1 MSEIPNFEELG
12 HTAIGE
18 ELSINECKVLA
29 NVMKVRHVKKGE
41 RLVSEKGSEHTL
53 FVLFKGELAV
63 ISQQQDEKEQTVY
76 TMKPGEV
83 AGTRAFVDRSPR
95 KATLQAATDSIV
107 YTLEPYDFESLLD
120 SKPRILYKVMRSLFR
135 LTHSNLLRM
144 NKETEQLSNYISR
157 SHGRY

>member
-1 MSEIPNFEELG
+1 MNETPDFESLG

-29 NVMKVRHVKKGE
+29 GIMKVRHVKEGE
-41 RLVSEKGSEHTL
+41 RLVSEKGAEHTL
-53 FVLFKGELAV
+53 FVLSKGELAV
-63 ISQQQDEKEQTVY
+63 ISQQDEKELEVY

-95 KATLQAATDSIV
+95 KATLQAVTDSIV
-107 YTLEPYDFESLLD
+107 YTLEPYDFELLLD
-120 SKPRILYKVMRSLFR
+120 KQPRILYKVMRSLFR

-144 NKETEQLSNYISR
+144 NRESEQLSNYISR

>member
-1 MSEIPNFEELG
+1 MSDTANFEALG

-29 NVMKVRHVKKGE
+29 SIMKVRHLKEGE
-41 RLVSEKGSEHTL
+41 RLVTESGAEKTL
-53 FVLFKGELAV
+53 FVLLKGELAV
-63 ISQQQDEKEQTVY
+63 IAQRDNRPQVVY

-95 KATLQAATDSIV
+95 KATLEAVGSAEV
-107 YTLEPYDFESLLD
+107 YTLDPHDFESLLD
-120 SKPRILYKVMRSLFR
+120 SQPRILYKVMRSLFK

-144 NKETEQLSNYISR
+144 NQESEQLSNYISR

>member
-1 MSEIPNFEELG
+1 MSDTANFEALG

-29 NVMKVRHVKKGE
+29 NIMKVRHLKKGE
-41 RLVSEKGSEHTL
+41 RLVTESGAEKTL
-53 FVLFKGELAV
+53 FVLLKGELAV
-63 ISQQQDEKEQTVY
+63 IAQRDNKPQVVY

-95 KATLQAATDSIV
+95 KATLEAVDSAEV
-107 YTLEPYDFESLLD
+107 YTLDPLDFESLLD
-120 SKPRILYKVMRSLFR
+120 SQPRILYKVMRSLFK

-144 NKETEQLSNYISR
+144 NQESEQLSNYISR

>member
-1 MSEIPNFEELG
+1 MSDTANFEALG

-29 NVMKVRHVKKGE
+29 GIMKVRHLKNGE
-41 RLVSEKGSEHTL
+41 RLVTESGAEKTL
-53 FVLFKGELAV
+53 FVLLKGELAV
-63 ISQQQDEKEQTVY
+63 IAQRDNKPQVVY

-95 KATLQAATDSIV
+95 KATLEAVGSAEV
-107 YTLEPYDFESLLD
+107 YTLDPIDFESLLD
-120 SKPRILYKVMRSLFR
+120 SQPRILYKVMRSLFK

-144 NKETEQLSNYISR
+144 NQESEQLSNYISR

>member
-1 MSEIPNFEELG
+1 MSDTANFEALG

-29 NVMKVRHVKKGE
+29 SIMKVRHLKKGE
-41 RLVSEKGSEHTL
+41 RLVTESGAEKTL
-53 FVLFKGELAV
+53 FVLLKGELAV
-63 ISQQQDEKEQTVY
+63 IAQRDNKPQVVY

-95 KATLQAATDSIV
+95 KATLEAVGSAEV
-107 YTLEPYDFESLLD
+107 YTLDPLDFESLLD
-120 SKPRILYKVMRSLFR
+120 SQPRILYKVMRSLFK

-144 NKETEQLSNYISR
+144 NQESEQLSNYISR

>member
-1 MSEIPNFEELG
+1 MSDTANFEALG

-29 NVMKVRHVKKGE
+29 SIMKVRHLKEGE
-41 RLVSEKGSEHTL
+41 RLVTESGAEKTL
-53 FVLFKGELAV
+53 FVLLKGELAV
-63 ISQQQDEKEQTVY
+63 IAQRDNRPQVVY

-95 KATLQAATDSIV
+95 KATLEAVGSAEV
-107 YTLEPYDFESLLD
+107 YTLDPHDFESLLD
-120 SKPRILYKVMRSLFR
+120 SQPRILYKVMRSLCK

-144 NKETEQLSNYISR
+144 NQESEQLSNYISR